1 MGLIEVDSKSIQKAI
16 TDIKREYSHISD
28 DILHQAIS
36 RALNRTAS
44 SARTKV
50 NSEIRQ
56 KYNISASK
64 INNELKIKASNART
78 MLAAVISSGLPLS
91 LNQFQAKQ
99 VGSIGTTS
107 FDRKGVASSRLNRKS
122 RTNAKKGVTAVIR
135 KGQEINLP
143 TAFIQ
148 VANGGITV
156 FARGKYK
163 SKGEGFEFGK
173 ERMPIGKITTTSIP
187 LMFANNEV
195 MTPSIKHAESIL
207 SDRITHEINWLL
219 SK

>member
-1 MGLIEVDSKSIQKAI
+1 MIEIDSKSIQKAI
-16 TDIKREYSHISD
+16 ADIKREYSHISED
-28 DILHQAIS
+28 TLHQAIS

-44 SARTKV
+44 SARTKA
-50 NSEIRQ
+50 NREIRQ
-56 KYNISASK
+56 KYNISASR
-64 INNELKIKASNART
+64 INNELKTRSSTART
-78 MLAAVISSGLPLS
+78 LLAAVVSSGAPLS

-99 VGSIGTTS
+99 VGSTGTTS

-122 RTNAKKGVTAVIR
+122 RTNAKKGVTAIIR

-163 SKGEGFEFGK
+163 SAGEGFEFGTA
-173 ERMPIGKITTTSIP
+173 RLPIGKLTTTSIP
-187 LMFANNEV
+187 LMFANDDV
-195 MTPSIKHAESIL
+195 MTPTESDAL
-207 SDRITHEINWLL
+207 TNLDKNFTHELNWLL
-219 SK
+219 QK

>member
-1 MGLIEVDSKSIQKAI
+1 MIEVDSKSIQKAI
-16 TDIKREYSHISD
+16 ADIKKEYSHLSD
-28 DILHQAIS
+28 DTLHQAIS

-44 SARTKV
+44 MTKTKV
-50 NSEIRQ
+50 NGEIRQ
-56 KYNISASK
+56 KYNISAAR
-64 INNELKIKASNART
+64 INNELKTRNSTAKT
-78 MLAAVISSGLPLS
+78 LLAAIVSNGAPLS

-99 VGSIGTTS
+99 VGTTGTTS

-135 KGQEINLP
+135 KGQEINIP

-163 SKGEGFEFGK
+163 SKGEGFEFGTA
-173 ERMPIGKITTTSIP
+173 RLPIGKLTTTSIP
-187 LMFANNEV
+187 LMFANDDV
-195 MTPSIKHAESIL
+195 MTPSLNHAESVM